1 MSCLPVCFRTSAS
14 FKGLIGYCPRS
25 GMLLTPRAPSTAVEG
40 AAGGLGQDVFHVML
54 GVDQADRAVRLAV
67 AILPGIDHEL
77 AVSDL
82 HPAVTL
88 LVQDRLVDA
97 ATLFVAQHHVYSGC
111 GDVSG
116 VHERGCSAR
125 LWSLS
130 LSAMFDRMVSL
141 SSGICARTMASASS
155 KVRRRG
161 GRGKLS
167 ATSSHS
173 VSGGFIWVLLGA
185 GLLLTPEPP
194 PASADRGCGAN
205 RDLRRRRR
213 AGSAGCR
220 LSADRG
226 LRCPAP
232 SLCRH
237 AADAH

>member
-1 MSCLPVCFRTSAS
+1 
-14 FKGLIGYCPRS
+14 
-25 GMLLTPRAPSTAVEG
+25 TAVEG
-40 AAGGLGQDVFHVML
+40 GGRRLRQDVLHIML
-54 GVDQADRAVRLAV
+54 GVDQADRAERFSIAV
-67 AILPGIDHEL
+67 LPGVDHEL
-77 AVSDL
+77 AVFG
-82 HPAVTL
+82 PASSCNPAGSGSSC
-88 LVQDRLVDA
+88 RRGHSFCGA
-97 ATLFVAQHHVYSGC
+97 APCLSGC

-116 VHERGCSAR
+116 LHERGCSAR
-125 LWSLS
+125 LRSLS

-205 RDLRRRRR
+205 RDLRRR
-213 AGSAGCR
+213 
-220 LSADRG
+220 
-226 LRCPAP
+226 
-232 SLCRH
+232 
-237 AADAH
+237 